1 MEFHE
6 NRYDMKVCFI
16 GHRTIK
22 RTEKLFTLLE
32 ETIIS
37 LINKG
42 AKTFLFGSR
51 SDFDHLAREV
61 VTRLKEKYPKI
72 KRVYVRAEYKYVN
85 STYENYLLNFYDE
98 TYFPQKLENAG
109 RYSYVERNYEMVD
122 QSAYCVFYYNE
133 NYVLPMTQ
141 SKSSMLRRN
150 SGTKIAYEYAIKKKK
165 QIINLFVGE

>member
-1 MEFHE
+1 
-6 NRYDMKVCFI
+6 MKVCFI

-22 RTEKLFTLLE
+22 RTEKLVTLLE

-42 AKTFLFGSR
+42 ANTFLFGSR

-150 SGTKIAYEYAIKKKK
+150 SGTKIAYEYAVKKKK
-165 QIINLFVGE
+165 QIINLFEGE